1 MKDKG
6 LGPVAIEVAY
16 EPEEG
21 ITMKT
26 SSGIAA
32 TLLALALTGVPGA
45 APAQDKWPAKP
56 IRLIVPFTAGAAS
69 DVLGRIVGQRLSEIY
84 GQQVV
89 IDNRPGA
96 GGLIGSELTK
106 QAAPD
111 GYTLAMVGQ
120 PHLSNVL
127 LREEKPYDPLK
138 DFTAISLVGSTHNVI
153 VLGRGIN
160 AKTIPD
166 LIALARAKPGT
177 LNYGSAGVGSS
188 SHLAGALFASKAKID
203 VVHVPFRIGADSRS
217 ALIAGTIHYYVY
229 PLPAIVGMLKAG
241 TLRALAVAS
250 PKRTESLPDV
260 PTSAEAGF
268 GEYRSESWFGLIG
281 PRALPK
287 PLVARINA
295 DTASVLK
302 EPATREKIVQLGAQA
317 VFGPP
322 EHFAKMQRD
331 EYAELGALIKQIG
344 MKTQ

>member
-1 MKDKG
+1 MTTSRNFA
-6 LGPVAIEVAY
+6 AILLSLVL
-16 EPEEG
+16 
-21 ITMKT
+21 
-26 SSGIAA
+26 SGTAF
-32 TLLALALTGVPGA
+32 
-45 APAQDKWPAKP
+45 AQDKWPSKP
-56 IRLIVPFTAGAAS
+56 IRMIVPFTPGAAS

-96 GGLIGSELTK
+96 GGLIGSELTR

-120 PHLSNVL
+120 PHLSNAL
-127 LREEKPYDPLK
+127 LREDKPYDPLK
-138 DFTAISLVGSTHNVI
+138 DYTAISLVGSTHNVI
-153 VLGRGIN
+153 VLGKSVN

-166 LIALARAKPGT
+166 LIALARAKPGS

-241 TLRALAVAS
+241 TLRALAVGS
-250 PKRTESLPDV
+250 PKRAEALPEV

-268 GEYRSESWFGLIG
+268 GEYRSESWFGLIA
-281 PRALPK
+281 PRALPR

-295 DTASVLK
+295 DTATVLK
-302 EPATREKIVQLGAQA
+302 EPATREKIVQQGAEA
-317 VFGPP
+317 RFGSP
-322 EHFAKMQRD
+322 EHFDKMQRD

>member
-1 MKDKG
+1 
-6 LGPVAIEVAY
+6 
-16 EPEEG
+16 
-21 ITMKT
+21 MKT
-26 SSGIAA
+26 
-32 TLLALALTGVPGA
+32 TLSITALALALASGA
-45 APAQDKWPAKP
+45 ASAQGPAKGAGP
-56 IRLIVPFTAGAAS
+56 AWPSKPVRMVVPFTPGAAS
-69 DVLGRIVGQRLSEIY
+69 DVLGRIVGQRFSELW

-96 GGLIGSELTK
+96 GGLIGSDLTR

-127 LREEKPYDPLK
+127 LREDKPYDPLK

-153 VLGRGIN
+153 VLGKGIE

-166 LIALARAKPGT
+166 LIAIARAKPGA

-229 PLPAIVGMLKAG
+229 PLPAIVGMIKAG
-241 TLRALAVAS
+241 TLRALAVGS
-250 PKRTESLPDV
+250 PKRAEALPDV

-268 GEYRSESWFGLIG
+268 GEYRSESWFGLIA
-281 PRALPK
+281 PRGLPR
-287 PLVARINA
+287 PLVLRINA
-295 DTASVLK
+295 DTAKVLQ
-302 EPATREKIVQLGAQA
+302 EPATREKIVQQGATPG
-317 VFGPP
+317 FGSP
-322 EHFAKMQRD
+322 EHFDKMQRD
-331 EYAELGALIKQIG
+331 EFNELAPLIKQIG
-344 MKTQ
+344 MKVQ

>member
-1 MKDKG
+1 MNA
-6 LGPVAIEVAY
+6 LRR
-16 EPEEG
+16 
-21 ITMKT
+21 
-26 SSGIAA
+26 IAVIS
-32 TLLALALTGVPGA
+32 LVFALPGV
-45 APAQDKWPAKP
+45 APAQDKWPSKP
-56 IRLIVPFTAGAAS
+56 IRMVVPFTAGAAS

-84 GQQVV
+84 GQQIVV
-89 IDNRPGA
+89 DNRPGA
-96 GGLIGSELTK
+96 GGLIGSELTR

-120 PHLSNVL
+120 PHLSNAL
-127 LREEKPYDPLK
+127 LREDKPYDPLK

-153 VLGRGIN
+153 VLGKGVN
-160 AKTIPD
+160 AKTIPE

-250 PKRTESLPDV
+250 PKRAESLPEV

-268 GEYRSESWFGLIG
+268 GEYRSESWFGLIA
-281 PRALPK
+281 PRGLPRQ
-287 PLVARINA
+287 LVTRINA
-295 DTASVLK
+295 GAVSVLK
-302 EPATREKIVQLGAQA
+302 EPATREKIVQQGAQPG
-317 VFGPP
+317 FGPP
-322 EHFAKMQRD
+322 EHFDKMLRD
-331 EYAELGALIKQIG
+331 EYAELAALIKQIG